1 MGPDS
6 VMDAVGVVVTLEKAV
21 EDRGLDLV
29 SLKSRKKVNKCTVS
43 HMFSPMVMKLRKY
56 NANVLFS

>member
-29 SLKSRKKVNKCTVS
+29 SLKSRKNK
-43 HMFSPMVMKLRKY
+43 FLKFDFK
-56 NANVLFS
+56 

>member
-43 HMFSPMVMKLRKY
+43 HMFSPMVMKL
-56 NANVLFS
+56 